1 MLIASC
7 TLAWFGLEPER
18 LSSINSDL
26 FVQAWT
32 NKSELMLDSLSGSRP
47 NQAKVQ
53 LAMRIRMR
61 DHIDHWKQK
70 KNQLETLVKDSN
82 QEPQSL
88 FERLLTLVRRAG
100 VHSHH
105 IQEP

>member
-1 MLIASC
+1 M
-7 TLAWFGLEPER
+7 R
-18 LSSINSDL
+18 
-26 FVQAWT
+26 
-32 NKSELMLDSLSGSRP
+32 

-53 LAMRIRMR
+53 LAMSIRMR
-61 DHIDHWKQK
+61 DHIAYWNQK
-70 KNQLETLVKDSN
+70 KNQMEALVNDLN

-105 IQEP
+105 IQNPLEELGTKMQEYSAKCKRFRTT